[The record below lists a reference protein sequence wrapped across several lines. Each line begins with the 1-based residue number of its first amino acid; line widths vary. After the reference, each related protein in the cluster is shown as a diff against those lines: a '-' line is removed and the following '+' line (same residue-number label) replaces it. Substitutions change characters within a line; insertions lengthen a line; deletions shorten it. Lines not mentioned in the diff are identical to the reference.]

1 MSAFY
6 HDAAAALVR
15 DGEIVAAAQEERFSR
30 KKHDPRFPQ
39 HAINY
44 CLEEAFIDPSELSA
58 VVFYEN
64 PLLTFDRIVK
74 CLLATAPEG
83 REQWAK
89 GAPLQLSVKM
99 RFAEAARRALGPDVP
114 VLYSAHHVSHAASA
128 FYPSAFDRAA
138 VLIMDGV
145 GEWATTSLGVGDG
158 AGLRLD
164 QEIRYPHSLGLLY
177 SAFTTYCGFKANSGE
192 YKLMGLAPYGR
203 PRFAD
208 LIRRE
213 LVDLRPDGSYRLN
226 LDYFDYVSGMTT
238 TSEKFHDLF
247 GAPPRAPEAL
257 SLNPE

>member
-15 DGEIVAAAQEERFSR
+15 DSEIVAAAQEERFSR

-74 CLLATAPEG
+74 CLLATVPEG

-128 FYPSAFDRAA
+128 FYPSPFDRAA
-138 VLIMDGV
+138 VLVMDGV

-177 SAFTTYCGFKANSGE
+177 SAFTAYCGFKVNSGE

-226 LDYFDYVSGMTT
+226 LEYFDYVVWN
-238 TSEKFHDLF
+238 DDD
-247 GAPPRAPEAL
+247 
-257 SLNPE
+257 